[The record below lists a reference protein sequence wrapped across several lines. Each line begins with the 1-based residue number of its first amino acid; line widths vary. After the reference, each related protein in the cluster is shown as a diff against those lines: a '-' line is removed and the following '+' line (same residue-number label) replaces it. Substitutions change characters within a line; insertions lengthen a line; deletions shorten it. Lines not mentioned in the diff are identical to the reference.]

1 MSSGFVED
9 DAEISLVG
17 LCLISMMMM
26 KRRESLLCVCVFL
39 FFLSCG
45 DDDDDFPKEHERI
58 MKYNSETV
66 TFSDTTFESTKLGIS
81 DVTFVNF

>member
-1 MSSGFVED
+1 M
-9 DAEISLVG
+9 
-17 LCLISMMMM
+17 
-26 KRRESLLCVCVFL
+26 CVSF

-45 DDDDDFPKEHERI
+45 DDDDFPKEHNRI

>member
-1 MSSGFVED
+1 
-9 DAEISLVG
+9 
-17 LCLISMMMM
+17 
-26 KRRESLLCVCVFL
+26 
-39 FFLSCG
+39 
-45 DDDDDFPKEHERI
+45 